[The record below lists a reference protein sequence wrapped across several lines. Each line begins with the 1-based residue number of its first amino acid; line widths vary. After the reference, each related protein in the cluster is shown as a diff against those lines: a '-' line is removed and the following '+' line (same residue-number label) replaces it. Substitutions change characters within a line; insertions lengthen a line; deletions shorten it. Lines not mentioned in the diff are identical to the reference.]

1 MESQIVSGAIL
12 RGVRISPQRAR
23 LVANLVRGRDVEDA
37 LEVLAF
43 TNKKSAGLLKKL
55 LESAVANAEHKAQI
69 ANSSV
74 DIDDLYIHTITVDK
88 GTSMKRWRPRAMG
101 RATPVEKMTSHIRLE
116 LAARGES

>member
-1 MESQIVSGAIL
+1 METQIVSGATL
-12 RGVRISPQRAR
+12 RGVRVSPQRAR
-23 LVANLVRGRDVEDA
+23 LIADLVRGRDVEEA
-37 LEVLAF
+37 LEVLTF
-43 TNKKSAGLLKKL
+43 TNKKSAGLVKKL
-55 LESAVANAEHKAQI
+55 LESAVANAEHKAQV

>member
-1 MESQIVSGAIL
+1 METQIVSGAAL
-12 RGVRISPQRAR
+12 RGVRVSPQRAR
-23 LVANLVRGRDVEDA
+23 LIANLVRGRDVEDA
-37 LEVLAF
+37 LEVLTF
-43 TNKKSAGLLKKL
+43 TNKKSAGLVKKL

-101 RATPVEKMTSHIRLE
+101 RAIPVEKMTSHIRLE